1 MQLFKAHAGIMS
13 ACHCPCSKHMLASG
27 AVVNASCRAAK
38 LILKAYDDLRAKR
51 SSKHS
56 AALAVKSSQEA
67 LKAKWRTVQ
76 HLYNKQL
83 EAAAGAK
90 GKAVATAPPEPGDA
104 LSSGLVL
111 LVSMIAA
118 AAEAISSES
127 LLATAQPCIRLL
139 TA

>member
-1 MQLFKAHAGIMS
+1 M
-13 ACHCPCSKHMLASG
+13 
-27 AVVNASCRAAK
+27 
-38 LILKAYDDLRAKR
+38 KAYDDLRAKR

-56 AALAVKSSQEA
+56 AALGVKSSQEA

-90 GKAVATAPPEPGDA
+90 GKAVASAPPEPGDA

-118 AAEAISSES
+118 AAEAS
-127 LLATAQPCIRLL
+127 
-139 TA
+139 

>member
-1 MQLFKAHAGIMS
+1 
-13 ACHCPCSKHMLASG
+13 MLVTHVPRG
-27 AVVNASCRAAK
+27 MVCFNIPECLEAVWGTCRAAK
-38 LILKAYDDLRAKR
+38 LILKGYDDLRAKR

-90 GKAVATAPPEPGDA
+90 GKAVANAPPAPGTAPR
-104 LSSGLVL
+104 V
-111 LVSMIAA
+111 
-118 AAEAISSES
+118 
-127 LLATAQPCIRLL
+127 
-139 TA
+139 